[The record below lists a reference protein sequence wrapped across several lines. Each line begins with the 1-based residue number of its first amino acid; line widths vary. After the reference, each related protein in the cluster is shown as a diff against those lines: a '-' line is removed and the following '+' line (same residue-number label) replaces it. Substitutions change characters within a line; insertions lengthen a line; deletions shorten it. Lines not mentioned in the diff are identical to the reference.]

1 MKNLVLATLIGGSL
15 AQLTGCIIVG
25 DDDGNNPPPP
35 PPPDAG
41 LTPDAE
47 PPPGPGEFL
56 VTWTLLGGEAQT
68 EVTCPPNGVDI
79 RITADP
85 DPEVSGDED
94 IYLYDCA
101 AGAGVADGLPPAIY
115 DVWVELLDPDG
126 VLVAQSDIEAD
137 LALDY
142 DEQFPLDFQF
152 SVDRGVFAITWDIT
166 DAGAP
171 ATCEDVG
178 GDIVSLLLTV
188 ANSTEADDFIFSCEA
203 GQGVSDP
210 MPLTDYVGVVSLLDD
225 NGTPDDPG
233 DDDLLGDSIERNLSL
248 TFGNEFQSLGSFTF
262 AF

>member
-1 MKNLVLATLIGGSL
+1 MKNLVLATLIGSGL

-41 LTPDAE
+41 LPDAE

-85 DPEVSGDED
+85 DPEVDGDED
-94 IYLYDCA
+94 VYLYDCPV
-101 AGAGVADGLPPAIY
+101 GEGRADGLPPGIY
-115 DVWVELLDPDG
+115 DVWVELLDENEN
-126 VLVAQSDIEAD
+126 LVAVSDIEAE

-142 DEQFPLDFQF
+142 EEQIPLNFEF
-152 SVDRGVFAITWDIT
+152 SVDRGVFAITWDIEEG
-166 DAGAP
+166 GAP
-171 ATCEDVG
+171 ATCEQVG

-188 ANSTEADDFIFSCEA
+188 ANSTEADDFIFSCDA

-210 MPLTDYVGVVSLLDD
+210 LPLTDYVGVISLLDD
-225 NGTPDDPG
+225 GGTPTDPADDE
-233 DDDLLGDSIERNLSL
+233 LLGDSIERNVSL
-248 TFGNEFQSLGSFTF
+248 EYGNQFNSLGIFSFVF
-262 AF
+262 P